1 MSTEKNI
8 DTENESAFGNVDV
21 TISSAIHRIL
31 RIKNISYER
40 QIQHIRDIVEH
51 YDALVAEQY
60 QLYELPKELI
70 TLLVER
76 MLIREHNDYSIHAM
90 HTLQFVL
97 TSSIGITIVSKIANI
112 NRYIDDF
119 KFLNDKP
126 GWVKFIYTRIIHW
139 NRTTQGTLYSMRII
153 AEVKQFY
160 GYRNECEVKKN
171 ISNARAWFTQYKKRK
186 GDKEFKRF
194 QAIVDE
200 ANEEL
205 KRKNG

>member
-1 MSTEKNI
+1 MSEEI
-8 DTENESAFGNVDV
+8 IETENEFAFGNTSV
-21 TISSAIHRIL
+21 TISSAIRRVL
-31 RIKNISYER
+31 KNRNLTAEKKLI
-40 QIQHIRDIVEH
+40 HIADIVAH

-60 QLYELPKELI
+60 QMYELPKELI
-70 TLLVER
+70 QLLVER
-76 MLIREHNDYSIHAM
+76 MLIREHNDYSIHAL

-97 TSSIGITIVSKIANI
+97 TSSIGITIVSKMANI

-153 AEVKQFY
+153 AEVKEFY
-160 GYRNECEVKKN
+160 GYKSDRVIKKE

-186 GDKEFKRF
+186 KNKEYQLFKTM
-194 QAIVDE
+194 VDE

-205 KRKNG
+205 KRKNE